1 MKKVSRDVELYGS
14 APSVHNPAIT
24 ANNHYQ
30 IAPEDN
36 SSEAKYL
43 PYNHFVIH
51 NSSDSDILV
60 TVQDRPYYVEAHTTR
75 EENNIFFHV
84 MDIQELSGSN
94 ITAGKLRIEVN
105 RSPINAD
112 SKALLDA
119 EQKNGFAMGWSA
131 L

>member
-14 APSVHNPAIT
+14 APAIHTPAIT
-24 ANNHYQ
+24 ANSHFQ

-51 NSSDSDILV
+51 NASTSAVLV
-60 TVQDRPYYVEAHTTR
+60 TVQDRPYIVSAGTTR
-75 EENNIFFHV
+75 EEYNIFFHV
-84 MDIQELSGSN
+84 MDILELGGAN
-94 ITAGKLRIEVN
+94 ITAGELRIEVN
-105 RSPINAD
+105 RAPINAD

-119 EQKNGFAMGWSA
+119 EKQNGHALGWRA